1 MLLETTFPYLPSTLA
16 ETIIVVVACLGA
28 FLICYAVF
36 VEKERRQ
43 DLMMTIGAACLFV
56 YALYIQSAIFMIA
69 MGGLFI
75 ATFIEFFEIYIGMHK
90 HSPDDLKKYKAM
102 K

>member
-1 MLLETTFPYLPSTLA
+1 MLLEKTFPYLPNTLA
-16 ETIIVVVACLGA
+16 ETVIIIVACLGA
-28 FLICYAVF
+28 FLISYAVF

-56 YALYIQSAIFMIA
+56 YALSIQSAIFMIA
-69 MGGLFI
+69 MGGFFI
-75 ATFIEFFEIYIGMHK
+75 ASLIEFFEIYIGLHK
-90 HSPDDLKKYKAM
+90 HSPGDLKKYKAM